1 MAGGSGKRS
10 PGQTAQL
17 ISLGTQV
24 FSCVVVGLGGGYV
37 ADRWLGTQPWFLLIG
52 LGLGIAAA
60 GVNFYRTIKT
70 LNRMDQ
76 SNGAK

>member
-1 MAGGSGKRS
+1 MAGSTGGPS

-17 ISLGTQV
+17 VSLGTMV
-24 FSCVVVGLGGGYV
+24 FACVAVGLAVGYF
-37 ADRWLGTQPWFLLIG
+37 ADRWLGTQPWLLLIG

-76 SNGAK
+76 SDADK

>member
-17 ISLGTQV
+17 ISLGTLV